1 MYKSTLIPSCMFL
14 CGTATNVLWICR
26 VKREKQVPC
35 FAVETS
41 RGVCFCFSS
50 TRSIGLISGQTHV
63 CSSPIIWRKIHIFGF
78 FFSFTINYRNQPAFY
93 SVFKQYM
100 KIYQIY
106 AGLQPNPSLMG
117 TLNVH
122 QYDEFSHLYNVY
134 TIHQAKPHWLHFE
147 KKVDNL
153 GFGSTVNTLCRTV
166 AHFYEALLQCS
177 IYVEQWLLGMWNCE
191 VCAGVCCG
199 ISLRRKLDFSAKKN
213 DFPFVGSGFHQV
225 ILQAIQQIAFK

>member
-1 MYKSTLIPSCMFL
+1 M
-14 CGTATNVLWICR
+14 WICI

-122 QYDEFSHLYNVY
+122 QYDEFSHLYNVHY
-134 TIHQAKPHWLHFE
+134 PSSHIDYILR
-147 KKVDNL
+147 KKL
-153 GFGSTVNTLCRTV
+153 IIWALAQQSTHY
-166 AHFYEALLQCS
+166 AGQWHIYEALLQCS
-177 IYVEQWLLGMWNCE
+177 IYMWNNNDCSECE
-191 VCAGVCCG
+191 IVKSVRVFVAGFLCAENW
-199 ISLRRKLDFSAKKN
+199 ISLQRKMIFLLSALDFIRWYCRQSSKLLLNKKR
-213 DFPFVGSGFHQV
+213 DGTT
-225 ILQAIQQIAFK
+225 FKT

>member
-1 MYKSTLIPSCMFL
+1 MF
-14 CGTATNVLWICR
+14 CGR
-26 VKREKQVPC
+26 
-35 FAVETS
+35 TS

-122 QYDEFSHLYNVY
+122 QYDEFSHLYNVHY
-134 TIHQAKPHWLHFE
+134 PSSHIDYILR

-153 GFGSTVNTLCRTV
+153 GFGSTVNTFMRRSCNV
-166 AHFYEALLQCS
+166 QY
-177 IYVEQWLLGMWNCE
+177 MWNNDCSECE
-191 VCAGVCCG
+191 IVKSVRVFVAGFLCAENW
-199 ISLRRKLDFSAKKN
+199 ISLQRKMIFLLSALDF
-213 DFPFVGSGFHQV
+213 
-225 ILQAIQQIAFK
+225 IR